1 MLRQP
6 SYLYDDAIVRSKY
19 ELFFE
24 LLKQDEVESKEQLT
38 YARPPEA
45 NMLKEYDA
53 EANWCF
59 S

>member
-1 MLRQP
+1 MK
-6 SYLYDDAIVRSKY
+6 SKF

-24 LLKQDEVESKEQLT
+24 LLRLDEIESKEQLT
-38 YARPPEA
+38 YARPPGA
-45 NMLKEYDA
+45 NILKEYDA